1 MITSI
6 CNTNNQFIINNDN
19 DEFIIITN
27 MNNTF
32 KLYYNKELWQEFT
45 NLYYDKMVGLVS
57 FFNLS
62 NSKNLY
68 NHINC
73 NNNLEFKNPNIFED
87 IKIIIKRHLNNQL
100 QYWGKNKN
108 FVNSTIDLTS
118 NDIIDIF
125 PSFTLETNLEQRELF
140 DTKEINININDNKVK
155 NLLLDTEIKFADFN
169 LNDDITPLLSNDSLL
184 TKQEKYLF
192 VEGEFDSDYDI
203 INNTSIDL

>member
-45 NLYYDKMVGLVS
+45 NLYYDKMVGWVS

-108 FVNSTIDLTS
+108 VVNSTIDLTS